1 MTELVIGGSGS
12 GKSAYAEKEVLAA
25 GCGRV
30 YYLATMRVLDE
41 EMERKVA
48 RHRRMRAGRGWLT
61 IEQPVDIGQAADVIS
76 GAARSGGCAF
86 VAPGPAKTSERIS
99 GAARPDGCTPVAP
112 GPAKASKRISD
123 TACLN
128 GLASVAP
135 GPAKASKQISGG
147 SSAVLLECLSNL
159 VANEMFRGGQIV
171 PEDTVV
177 QNIVAGI
184 RRLMACTDCLVLVSN
199 SVFSDGITYDEGTE
213 AYIRAL
219 GRINQ
224 EISGMADRV
233 TEVVAG
239 IPVRLK

>member
-1 MTELVIGGSGS
+1 M
-12 GKSAYAEKEVLAA
+12 
-25 GCGRV
+25 
-30 YYLATMRVLDE
+30 
-41 EMERKVA
+41 
-48 RHRRMRAGRGWLT
+48 
-61 IEQPVDIGQAADVIS
+61 
-76 GAARSGGCAF
+76 
-86 VAPGPAKTSERIS
+86 
-99 GAARPDGCTPVAP
+99 
-112 GPAKASKRISD
+112 
-123 TACLN
+123 
-128 GLASVAP
+128 AP

-159 VANEMFRGGQIV
+159 VANEMFRGGQII
-171 PEDTVV
+171 PADTVV

-184 RRLMACTDCLVLVSN
+184 RRLMACTVCLVIVSN

>member
-12 GKSAYAEKEVLAA
+12 GTSAYAEKEVLAA
-25 GCGRV
+25 GCGRM

-41 EMERKVA
+41 EMEKKVA

-112 GPAKASKRISD
+112 GPAKASK
-123 TACLN
+123 
-128 GLASVAP
+128 
-135 GPAKASKQISGG
+135 QISGG

-159 VANEMFRGGQIV
+159 VANEMFRGGQII
-171 PEDTVV
+171 PADTVV

-184 RRLMACTDCLVLVSN
+184 RRLMACTVCLVIVSN

>member
-1 MTELVIGGSGS
+1 MTELVIGGNGS

-61 IEQPVDIGQAADVIS
+61 IEQPVDIGQAANVIS
-76 GAARSGGCAF
+76 G
-86 VAPGPAKTSERIS
+86 
-99 GAARPDGCTPVAP
+99 D
-112 GPAKASKRISD
+112 
-123 TACLN
+123 
-128 GLASVAP
+128 
-135 GPAKASKQISGG
+135 
-147 SSAVLLECLSNL
+147 SSAALLECLSNL
-159 VANEMFRGGQIV
+159 AANEMFRGGQIV

-184 RRLMACTDCLVLVSN
+184 HRLMACTDCLVLVSN

-239 IPVRLK
+239 IPVGLK

>member
-1 MTELVIGGSGS
+1 MTELVIGGNGS

-61 IEQPVDIGQAADVIS
+61 IEQPVDIGQAANV
-76 GAARSGGCAF
+76 
-86 VAPGPAKTSERIS
+86 IS
-99 GAARPDGCTPVAP
+99 GAARPDGCASVAP
-112 GPAKASKRISD
+112 GPAKTSDQISGA
-123 TACLN
+123 ACLN
-128 GLASVAP
+128 GFASVAP
-135 GPAKASKQISGG
+135 GPAKAPARISGD
-147 SSAVLLECLSNL
+147 SSAALLECLSNL
-159 VANEMFRGGQIV
+159 AANEMFRGGQIV

-239 IPVRLK
+239 IPIRLK

>member
-1 MTELVIGGSGS
+1 MTELVIGGNGS

-61 IEQPVDIGQAADVIS
+61 IEQPVDIGQAANVI
-76 GAARSGGCAF
+76 
-86 VAPGPAKTSERIS
+86 
-99 GAARPDGCTPVAP
+99 
-112 GPAKASKRISD
+112 
-123 TACLN
+123 
-128 GLASVAP
+128 
-135 GPAKASKQISGG
+135 
-147 SSAVLLECLSNL
+147 
-159 VANEMFRGGQIV
+159 QIV

-239 IPVRLK
+239 IPVGLK

>member
-1 MTELVIGGSGS
+1 MTELVIGGNGS

-25 GCGRV
+25 GCGRM

-41 EMERKVA
+41 EMEKKVA

-61 IEQPVDIGQAADVIS
+61 IEQPVDIGQAANVIS
-76 GAARSGGCAF
+76 G
-86 VAPGPAKTSERIS
+86 
-99 GAARPDGCTPVAP
+99 D
-112 GPAKASKRISD
+112 
-123 TACLN
+123 
-128 GLASVAP
+128 
-135 GPAKASKQISGG
+135 
-147 SSAVLLECLSNL
+147 SSAALLECLSNL
-159 VANEMFRGGQIV
+159 AANEMFRGGQII
-171 PEDTVV
+171 PADTVV

-184 RRLMACTDCLVLVSN
+184 RRLMACTVCLVIVSN

>member
-25 GCGRV
+25 GCGRM

-41 EMERKVA
+41 EMEKKVA

-112 GPAKASKRISD
+112 GPAKASK
-123 TACLN
+123 
-128 GLASVAP
+128 
-135 GPAKASKQISGG
+135 QISGG

-159 VANEMFRGGQIV
+159 VANEMFRGGQII
-171 PEDTVV
+171 PADTVV

-184 RRLMACTDCLVLVSN
+184 RRLMACTVCLVIVSN